1 MTGRSLL
8 VVPLPGLA
16 RTVPRLAALPEPAP
30 FVSLLDPFRP
40 DVDAGALQELRRVFA
55 DVVPFWVELTG
66 ASEFPGGP
74 TYLAPRPSA
83 PFRHLTHEVSHHF
96 PEVPHRPTSFTDTP
110 HVRVPRRGDET
121 LEDVARE
128 LANALPTSVL
138 ATEAALWRDEEDS
151 SGGRLVSVVATF
163 PFGTSAA

>member
-16 RTVPRLAALPEPAP
+16 LTVPRLAALAEPAP
-30 FVSLLDPFRP
+30 FVCLLDPFTP
-40 DVDAGALQELRRVFA
+40 DLDAGTLEELRRVFA
-55 DVVPFWVELTG
+55 DVVPFSVEVTG
-66 ASEFPGGP
+66 VSEFPGGP
-74 TYLAPRPSA
+74 TYLAPRPTA
-83 PFRHLTHEVSHHF
+83 PFRRLTHEVGHHF

-110 HVRVPRRGDET
+110 HIRLPRRPDET

-128 LANALPTSVL
+128 LVGLLPTSVL
-138 ATEAALWRDEEDS
+138 ATEVALWGTAEGLS
-151 SGGRLVSVVATF
+151 SRRPLEVLATF